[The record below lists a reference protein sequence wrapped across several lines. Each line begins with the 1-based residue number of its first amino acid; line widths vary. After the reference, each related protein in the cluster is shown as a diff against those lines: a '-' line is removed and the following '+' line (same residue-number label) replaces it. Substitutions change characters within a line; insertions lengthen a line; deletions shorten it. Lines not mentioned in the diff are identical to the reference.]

1 MGSTSLIVLDT
12 NVLAELTRVTPAAGV
27 LAWARDQD
35 PEAIFTTAVCEAEL
49 LFGVAAM
56 AEGRRRSALARAVEA
71 MLGAVLGGRVLS
83 FDRKAA
89 RIYGELA
96 AQSRRSGRAVGMADL
111 QIAAIARAH
120 GADAIAT
127 RNTPHFADCGVALV
141 NPWVAGTAS
150 TQGRA

>member
-12 NVLAELTRVTPAAGV
+12 NVLAELPRVTPAAGV

-96 AQSRRSGRAVGMADL
+96 AQSRRAVGMADL